1 MAPVTGF
8 FNNRWRGYRLPMEIS
23 LVETVLWWGS
33 PDMNGKGAQNVTV
46 EVGEDAAKPQR
57 GRRPKQGEPV
67 IDRALSLLAVF
78 SDRRRALTL
87 SEMARLAE
95 MPAPTALRLIARLVA
110 WGALERL
117 DDGRYVV
124 GVRLWEVASLSPRG
138 HGVREIAL
146 PYLEDLFAVTRHHVL
161 LAVRDKNEAVIIE
174 RLSSKQATEVAYRV
188 GGRAPLRST
197 AVGLVLLAGADAE
210 FQEAVIRQPPD
221 MESGVDAMPEGQL
234 RRTLSDVRRTG
245 VAMIRRSAPSR
256 TVSVASPIFDAQGVV
271 VAALSIVVPDGATP
285 PNVLAPA
292 VQATARAV
300 SRNLGYNTGPSDS
313 VSMRA

>member
-1 MAPVTGF
+1 M
-8 FNNRWRGYRLPMEIS
+8 
-23 LVETVLWWGS
+23 
-33 PDMNGKGAQNVTV
+33 TV
-46 EVGEDAAKPQR
+46 EVEGDAAKPQR
-57 GRRPKQGEPV
+57 GKRPKQGEPV

-95 MPAPTALRLIARLVA
+95 MPAPTALRLIARLVE

-138 HGVREIAL
+138 HGVRQIAL

-197 AVGLVLLAGADAE
+197 AVGLVLLAGADAG

-256 TVSVASPIFDAQGVV
+256 TVSVASPIFDAQGAV

-300 SRNLGYNTGPSDS
+300 SRNLGYNSGPSDS
-313 VSMRA
+313 VSMRP

>member
-1 MAPVTGF
+1 MIATPETDTPPA
-8 FNNRWRGYRLPMEIS
+8 RG
-23 LVETVLWWGS
+23 
-33 PDMNGKGAQNVTV
+33 K
-46 EVGEDAAKPQR
+46 
-57 GRRPKQGEPV
+57 RPKQGEPV

-87 SEMARLAE
+87 SELARHAD

-146 PYLEDLFAVTRHHVL
+146 PYLEDLFEVTRHHVL
-161 LAVRDKNEAVIIE
+161 LAVRDNEQAVLIE
-174 RLSSKQATEVAYRV
+174 RLSAKDATEVAYRV

-197 AVGLVLLAGADAE
+197 AIGLVLLAGADQQ
-210 FQEAVIRQPPD
+210 FQETILKRPP
-221 MESGVDAMPEGQL
+221 EIEPGVSEMPEGQL
-234 RRTLSDVRRTG
+234 RRTLS
-245 VAMIRRSAPSR
+245 
-256 TVSVASPIFDAQGVV
+256 VASPIFDAQGAV
-271 VAALSIVVPDGATP
+271 VASLSIVVPDGSTP

-292 VQATARAV
+292 VRAAARAV
-300 SRNLGYNTGPSDS
+300 SRNLGFQ
-313 VSMRA
+313 AQA

>member
-1 MAPVTGF
+1 MTATPETDTPPA
-8 FNNRWRGYRLPMEIS
+8 RG
-23 LVETVLWWGS
+23 
-33 PDMNGKGAQNVTV
+33 K
-46 EVGEDAAKPQR
+46 
-57 GRRPKQGEPV
+57 RPKQGEPV

-87 SEMARLAE
+87 SELARHAD

-146 PYLEDLFAVTRHHVL
+146 PYLEDLFEVTRHHVL
-161 LAVRDKNEAVIIE
+161 LAVRDNEQAVLIE
-174 RLSSKQATEVAYRV
+174 RLSAKDATEVAYRV

-197 AVGLVLLAGADAE
+197 AVGLVLLAGANQE
-210 FQEAVIRQPPD
+210 FQEAILRKPP
-221 MESGVDAMPEGQL
+221 ENEPGVVNLPEGQV

-245 VAMIRRSAPSR
+245 IAMIRRTAPSR
-256 TVSVASPIFDAQGVV
+256 TVSVASPIFDAQGSV
-271 VAALSIVVPDGATP
+271 VAALSIVVPDGSTP

-292 VQATARAV
+292 VRAAARAV
-300 SRNLGYNTGPSDS
+300 SRNLGYQAGLSQDVRTHSQG
-313 VSMRA
+313 

>member
-1 MAPVTGF
+1 MTVQPDTETTPA
-8 FNNRWRGYRLPMEIS
+8 RG
-23 LVETVLWWGS
+23 
-33 PDMNGKGAQNVTV
+33 K
-46 EVGEDAAKPQR
+46 
-57 GRRPKQGEPV
+57 RPKQGEPV
-67 IDRALSLLAVF
+67 VDRALSLLAVF

-87 SEMARLAE
+87 SEMARYAG

-146 PYLEDLFAVTRHHVL
+146 PYLEDLFEVTRHHVL
-161 LAVRDKNEAVIIE
+161 LAVRDNEEAVLIE
-174 RLSSKQATEVAYRV
+174 RLSSKDATEVAYRV

-197 AVGLVLLAGADAE
+197 AVGLVLLAGADQQ
-210 FQEAVIRQPPD
+210 FQEAILRKPP
-221 MESGVDAMPEGQL
+221 ENEPGVPDMPEGQV

-245 VAMIRRSAPSR
+245 IAMIRRSLPSR
-256 TVSVASPIFDAQGVV
+256 TVSVASPVFDAQGSV
-271 VAALSIVVPDGATP
+271 VAALSIVVPDGSTP

-292 VQATARAV
+292 VRATARAV
-300 SRNLGYNTGPSDS
+300 SRNLGHHAE
-313 VSMRA
+313 VSPDVRTHSQG

>member
-1 MAPVTGF
+1 
-8 FNNRWRGYRLPMEIS
+8 
-23 LVETVLWWGS
+23 
-33 PDMNGKGAQNVTV
+33 MN
-46 EVGEDAAKPQR
+46 EDAAKPQR

-87 SEMARLAE
+87 SEMARLAQ
-95 MPAPTALRLIARLVA
+95 MPAPTALRLIARLVE

-117 DDGRYVV
+117 EDGRYVV

-197 AVGLVLLAGADAE
+197 AVGLVLLAGADAG

-256 TVSVASPIFDAQGVV
+256 TVSVASPIFDAQGAV

-300 SRNLGYNTGPSDS
+300 SRNLGYNSGPSDS
-313 VSMRA
+313 VSMRP

>member
-1 MAPVTGF
+1 MTVPLDTEAETTPI
-8 FNNRWRGYRLPMEIS
+8 RG
-23 LVETVLWWGS
+23 
-33 PDMNGKGAQNVTV
+33 K
-46 EVGEDAAKPQR
+46 
-57 GRRPKQGEPV
+57 RPKQGEPV

-87 SEMARLAE
+87 SELARHAG

-146 PYLEDLFAVTRHHVL
+146 PYLEDLFEVTRHHVL
-161 LAVRDKNEAVIIE
+161 LAVRDNEEAVLIE
-174 RLSSKQATEVAYRV
+174 RLSSKDATEVAYRV

-197 AVGLVLLAGADAE
+197 AVGLVLLAGADQQ
-210 FQEAVIRQPPD
+210 FQEATLRKPP
-221 MESGVDAMPEGQL
+221 ETEPGVENMPEGQL

-245 VAMIRRSAPSR
+245 IAMIRRSYPSK
-256 TVSVASPIFDAQGVV
+256 TVSVASPVFDAQGSV
-271 VAALSIVVPDGATP
+271 VAALSIVVPDGSTP

-292 VQATARAV
+292 VRATARAV
-300 SRNLGYNTGPSDS
+300 SRNLGHHAE
-313 VSMRA
+313 VSPDVRTHSEG

>member
-1 MAPVTGF
+1 MTAGPASQAE
-8 FNNRWRGYRLPMEIS
+8 L
-23 LVETVLWWGS
+23 
-33 PDMNGKGAQNVTV
+33 
-46 EVGEDAAKPQR
+46 PQR
-57 GRRPKQGEPV
+57 GKRPKQGEPV

-78 SDRRRALTL
+78 TDRRRALTL
-87 SEMARLAE
+87 SEMARYAE

-146 PYLEDLFAVTRHHVL
+146 PYLEDLFEVTRHHVL
-161 LAVRDKNEAVIIE
+161 LAVRDKNEAVLIE
-174 RLSSKQATEVAYRV
+174 RLSSKEATEVAYRV
-188 GGRAPLRST
+188 GGRLPLRYT
-197 AVGLVLLAGADAE
+197 AVGLVLLAGADAA
-210 FQEAVIRQPPD
+210 FQESTISQAADV
-221 MESGVDAMPEGQL
+221 EAGVDAMPEGQL

-256 TVSVASPIFDAQGVV
+256 TVSVASPIFDAQGAV

-300 SRNLGYNTGPSDS
+300 SRNLGYNAE
-313 VSMRA
+313 VSNAVRAHA

>member
-1 MAPVTGF
+1 MTIPPETDAPPV
-8 FNNRWRGYRLPMEIS
+8 RG
-23 LVETVLWWGS
+23 
-33 PDMNGKGAQNVTV
+33 K
-46 EVGEDAAKPQR
+46 
-57 GRRPKQGEPV
+57 RPKQGEPV
-67 IDRALSLLAVF
+67 VDRALSLLAVF

-87 SEMARLAE
+87 SELARHAD

-146 PYLEDLFAVTRHHVL
+146 PYLEDLFEVTRHHVL
-161 LAVRDKNEAVIIE
+161 LAVRDNEQAVLIE
-174 RLSSKQATEVAYRV
+174 RLSSRDATEVAYRV

-197 AVGLVLLAGADAE
+197 AVGLVLLAGADHQ
-210 FQEAVIRQPPD
+210 FQETILRKPPED
-221 MESGVDAMPEGQL
+221 EPGVATLPEGQV

-245 VAMIRRSAPSR
+245 IAIIRRTAPSR
-256 TVSVASPIFDAQGVV
+256 TVSVASPIFDAQGAVA
-271 VAALSIVVPDGATP
+271 AALSIVVPDGSTP

-292 VQATARAV
+292 VRSAARAV
-300 SRNLGYNTGPSDS
+300 SRNLGHQAEVSSDVWTHS
-313 VSMRA
+313 QG

>member
-1 MAPVTGF
+1 MTAVPVRDPDTAGPATPAPGTPAPGTAAPA
-8 FNNRWRGYRLPMEIS
+8 RG
-23 LVETVLWWGS
+23 
-33 PDMNGKGAQNVTV
+33 K
-46 EVGEDAAKPQR
+46 
-57 GRRPKQGEPV
+57 RPKQGEPV

-78 SDRRRALTL
+78 TDRRRALTL
-87 SEMARLAE
+87 SEMARYAD
-95 MPAPTALRLIARLVA
+95 MPAPTALRLIGRLVA

-146 PYLEDLFAVTRHHVL
+146 PYLEDLFEVTRHHVL
-161 LAVRDKNEAVIIE
+161 LAVRDKDEAVLIE
-174 RLSSKQATEVAYRV
+174 RLSSRQATEVAYRV

-197 AVGLVLLAGADAE
+197 AVGLVLLAGADTA
-210 FQEAVIRQPPD
+210 FQEAVIKQPAD
-221 MESGVDAMPEGQL
+221 EEAGVDAMPEGQL

-256 TVSVASPIFDAQGVV
+256 TVSVASPIFDAQGAV
-271 VAALSIVVPDGATP
+271 VAALSIVVPDGGTP

-300 SRNLGYNTGPSDS
+300 SRNLGFTAEASAG
-313 VSMRA
+313 VRHQAQA

>member
-1 MAPVTGF
+1 MAVPPDSDAPPA
-8 FNNRWRGYRLPMEIS
+8 RG
-23 LVETVLWWGS
+23 
-33 PDMNGKGAQNVTV
+33 K
-46 EVGEDAAKPQR
+46 
-57 GRRPKQGEPV
+57 RPKQGEPV
-67 IDRALSLLAVF
+67 VDRALSLLAVF

-87 SEMARLAE
+87 SELARHAD

-146 PYLEDLFAVTRHHVL
+146 PYLEDLFEVTRHHVL
-161 LAVRDKNEAVIIE
+161 LAVRDNEQAVLIE
-174 RLSSKQATEVAYRV
+174 RLSGKDATEVAYRV
-188 GGRAPLRST
+188 GGRAPLRTT
-197 AVGLVLLAGADAE
+197 AIGLVLLAGADQQ
-210 FQEAVIRQPPD
+210 FQETMLRKPPELEPGVAV
-221 MESGVDAMPEGQL
+221 MPEGQV

-245 VAMIRRSAPSR
+245 IAMIRRTLPST
-256 TVSVASPIFDAQGVV
+256 TVSVASPVFDAQGTV

-292 VQATARAV
+292 VRAAARAV
-300 SRNLGYNTGPSDS
+300 SRNLGYKAEASADVRTHSEG
-313 VSMRA
+313 

>member
-1 MAPVTGF
+1 MGGTLVWVSPATKEDRQPVMAPTESTADAETPAPA
-8 FNNRWRGYRLPMEIS
+8 RG
-23 LVETVLWWGS
+23 
-33 PDMNGKGAQNVTV
+33 K
-46 EVGEDAAKPQR
+46 
-57 GRRPKQGEPV
+57 RPKQGEPV

-78 SDRRRALTL
+78 TDRRRALTL
-87 SEMARLAE
+87 SEMARYAD

-146 PYLEDLFAVTRHHVL
+146 PYLEDLFEVTRHHVL
-161 LAVRDKNEAVIIE
+161 LAVRDKDQAVLIE

-197 AVGLVLLAGADAE
+197 AVGLVLLAGADVD
-210 FQEAVIRQPPD
+210 FQERILRQPPD
-221 MESGVDAMPEGQL
+221 IEPGVAPMPEGQL
-234 RRTLSDVRRTG
+234 RRTLSDVHRTG
-245 VAMIRRSAPSR
+245 IAMIRRTAPSL
-256 TVSVASPIFDAQGVV
+256 TVSVAAPIFDAQGAV
-271 VAALSIVVPDGATP
+271 VAALSIVVPDGSTP

-292 VQATARAV
+292 VRATARAV
-300 SRNLGYNTGPSDS
+300 SRNLGFKTGLADDVRTHSQG
-313 VSMRA
+313 

>member
-1 MAPVTGF
+1 MTATPDTDTPTEAPA
-8 FNNRWRGYRLPMEIS
+8 RG
-23 LVETVLWWGS
+23 
-33 PDMNGKGAQNVTV
+33 K
-46 EVGEDAAKPQR
+46 
-57 GRRPKQGEPV
+57 RPKQGEPV

-87 SEMARLAE
+87 SEHARHAG

-110 WGALERL
+110 WGAVERL

-146 PYLEDLFAVTRHHVL
+146 PYLEDLFEVTRHHVL
-161 LAVRDKNEAVIIE
+161 LAVRDNEDAVLIE
-174 RLSSKQATEVAYRV
+174 RLSGKDATEVAYRV

-197 AVGLVLLAGADAE
+197 AIGLVLLAGADQQ
-210 FQEAVIRQPPD
+210 FQETILKRPP
-221 MESGVDAMPEGQL
+221 ENEPGVSEMPEGQL

-245 VAMIRRSAPSR
+245 IAMIRRSLPSR
-256 TVSVASPIFDAQGVV
+256 TVSVASPVFDAQGAV
-271 VAALSIVVPDGATP
+271 VASLSIVVPDGSTP

-292 VQATARAV
+292 VRAAARAV
-300 SRNLGYNTGPSDS
+300 SRNLGFQAQASSG
-313 VSMRA
+313 VRMHFQG

>member
-1 MAPVTGF
+1 MTA
-8 FNNRWRGYRLPMEIS
+8 PMETDAPP
-23 LVETVLWWGS
+23 VR
-33 PDMNGKGAQNVTV
+33 GK
-46 EVGEDAAKPQR
+46 
-57 GRRPKQGEPV
+57 RPKQGEPV

-87 SEMARLAE
+87 SELARHAG

-146 PYLEDLFAVTRHHVL
+146 PYLEDLFEVTRHHVL
-161 LAVRDKNEAVIIE
+161 LAVRDNEHAVLIE
-174 RLSSKQATEVAYRV
+174 RLSSKDAIEAAYRA

-197 AVGLVLLAGADAE
+197 AVGLVLLAGADQQ
-210 FQEAVIRQPPD
+210 FQEATLQGPP
-221 MESGVDAMPEGQL
+221 ENEIGVEFMPAGQL

-245 VAMIRRSAPSR
+245 IAMIRRTYPSR
-256 TVSVASPIFDAQGVV
+256 TVSVASPVFDAQGAV
-271 VAALSIVVPDGATP
+271 VAALSIVVPDGSTP

-292 VQATARAV
+292 VRATARAV
-300 SRNLGYNTGPSDS
+300 SRNLGHQTEVNLDIRVNSQG
-313 VSMRA
+313 

>member
-1 MAPVTGF
+1 MTVPLDMDTTPT
-8 FNNRWRGYRLPMEIS
+8 RG
-23 LVETVLWWGS
+23 
-33 PDMNGKGAQNVTV
+33 K
-46 EVGEDAAKPQR
+46 
-57 GRRPKQGEPV
+57 RPKQGEPV

-87 SEMARLAE
+87 SELARHAG

-146 PYLEDLFAVTRHHVL
+146 PYLEDLFEVTRHHVL
-161 LAVRDKNEAVIIE
+161 LAVRDNEEAVLIE
-174 RLSSKQATEVAYRV
+174 RLSSKDATEVAYRV

-197 AVGLVLLAGADAE
+197 AVGLVLLAGADQQ
-210 FQEAVIRQPPD
+210 FQEATLRKPP
-221 MESGVDAMPEGQL
+221 ENEPGVDTMPEGQL

-245 VAMIRRSAPSR
+245 IAMIRRSAPSR
-256 TVSVASPIFDAQGVV
+256 TVSVASPIFDAQGSV
-271 VAALSIVVPDGATP
+271 VAALSIVVPDGSTP
-285 PNVLAPA
+285 ANVLAPA
-292 VQATARAV
+292 VRATARAV
-300 SRNLGYNTGPSDS
+300 SRNLGHLAE
-313 VSMRA
+313 VSPDVRAHSEG

>member
-1 MAPVTGF
+1 MTVQPDTETAPA
-8 FNNRWRGYRLPMEIS
+8 RG
-23 LVETVLWWGS
+23 
-33 PDMNGKGAQNVTV
+33 K
-46 EVGEDAAKPQR
+46 
-57 GRRPKQGEPV
+57 RPKQGEPV
-67 IDRALSLLAVF
+67 ADRALSLLAVF

-87 SEMARLAE
+87 SEMARYAG

-146 PYLEDLFAVTRHHVL
+146 PYLEDLFEVTRHHVL
-161 LAVRDKNEAVIIE
+161 LAVRDNEQAVLIE
-174 RLSSKQATEVAYRV
+174 RLSSRDATEVAYRV

-197 AVGLVLLAGADAE
+197 AVGLVLLAGADQQ
-210 FQEAVIRQPPD
+210 FQEAILRKPP
-221 MESGVDAMPEGQL
+221 ENEPGVPDMPEGQV

-245 VAMIRRSAPSR
+245 IAMIRRSLPSR
-256 TVSVASPIFDAQGVV
+256 TVSVASPIFDAQGSV
-271 VAALSIVVPDGATP
+271 VAALSIVVPDGSTP

-292 VQATARAV
+292 VRAAARAV
-300 SRNLGYNTGPSDS
+300 SRNLGHHAE
-313 VSMRA
+313 VSPDVRTHSEG